1 MIYVGIRMVIRKHSI
16 NRISVAFEAHNTT
29 LKTTG
34 YVALLEGR
42 VETYR

>member
-1 MIYVGIRMVIRKHSI
+1 MTDIRKHSI
-16 NRISVAFEAHNTT
+16 NRISVAFKVHNTT

-34 YVALLEGR
+34 DVALLEGR